1 MLKEKIKILIQLN
14 QVGYGGTEKAIYTFL
29 NNLDNK
35 CFIPFVFLNSD
46 IYSFNYY
53 RIKFLSYF
61 FKKYEHK
68 FIEKYHTSFAR
79 LNEFS
84 KLLEDKMVVGNGFKA
99 FIKFVNEINPNIIH
113 FNRGTF
119 EDFYTKRI
127 NEIPNNIKLV
137 ETNIF
142 GKDSDLIYLKKLDS
156 IFFVSKWLKD
166 KSEWSLKY
174 DSKVLYNPINN
185 LLINQTLREQFNIPT
200 NDIVLGRISRPNL
213 DNGDFILEVLKK
225 IAGDHV
231 WFISLGASDN
241 FIELTKNNSKII
253 NLKPT
258 TDLVILD
265 KFYNTL
271 DILLHFR
278 KEGETFGMNI
288 AEAMIHS
295 KPVVSHFSE
304 EDNAQYELIL
314 SSKECGFITNMN
326 VEEYTEKV
334 KILIENSKLR
344 ALFSKNAESVALE
357 LFSERKVTKVLE
369 DYYRSLFFK

>member
-1 MLKEKIKILIQLN
+1 MFHPSVK
-14 QVGYGGTEKAIYTFL
+14 
-29 NNLDNK
+29 
-35 CFIPFVFLNSD
+35 
-46 IYSFNYY
+46 
-53 RIKFLSYF
+53 
-61 FKKYEHK
+61 
-68 FIEKYHTSFAR
+68 
-79 LNEFS
+79 
-84 KLLEDKMVVGNGFKA
+84 
-99 FIKFVNEINPNIIH
+99 NP
-113 FNRGTF
+113 
-119 EDFYTKRI
+119 
-127 NEIPNNIKLV
+127 
-137 ETNIF
+137 
-142 GKDSDLIYLKKLDS
+142 
-156 IFFVSKWLKD
+156 
-166 KSEWSLKY
+166 
-174 DSKVLYNPINN
+174 
-185 LLINQTLREQFNIPT
+185 
-200 NDIVLGRISRPNL
+200 
-213 DNGDFILEVLKK
+213 
-225 IAGDHV
+225 
-231 WFISLGASDN
+231 
-241 FIELTKNNSKII
+241 TKNNSKII